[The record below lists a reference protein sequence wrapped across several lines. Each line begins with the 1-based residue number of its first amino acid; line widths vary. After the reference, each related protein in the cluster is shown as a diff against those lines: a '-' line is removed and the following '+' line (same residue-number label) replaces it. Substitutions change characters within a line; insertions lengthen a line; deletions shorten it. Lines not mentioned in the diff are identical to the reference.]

1 MQKIKTAGLPYKGGK
16 SKLAERIVSIFPH
29 AEHLYDLFSGGCAI
43 AHCAL
48 LKNKFPHVHINDI
61 NPMMPQAFV
70 KALQGGFD
78 DEDRWISREDFFK
91 LKDTDPYV
99 AICFSFGNDLKT
111 YCYGKDIEETKKALH
126 YAIFFSSYGLSDRL
140 IGVNLRPI
148 EKCATRQEKYALA
161 KKLIKEAYSR
171 NTPPLQRCSKVIKDS
186 DAYRLCSCERQERTM
201 SLSLQKKTRHGS
213 TCRTW
218 KRLNR
223 LSQTSCY
230 RVGRTQGDSK
240 QLPPPLQRVELE
252 SQERLLRL
260 TSISD
265 PKKAC
270 SLTWSIGDYQ
280 DVEIEDNSVLY
291 CDIPYQDTNKYVGEG
306 ENFDYDRFY
315 DWCLKQTQ
323 PLYISSYEMP
333 ESDFKVVAEFARI
346 DTMSATNNGKLVSE
360 KLFMPRTQETRGNIQ
375 LSLF

>member
-43 AHCAL
+43 VHCAL

-161 KKLIKEAYSR
+161 KKLIKEAIQEI
-171 NTPPLQRCSKVIKDS
+171 PPPTTMLESYQRLGRIQTLQLREAGANNVAFPSKKNS
-186 DAYRLCSCERQERTM
+186 TRLD
-201 SLSLQKKTRHGS
+201 LQN
-213 TCRTW
+213 W
-218 KRLNR
+218 ERLNR
-223 LSQTSCY
+223 CQTLCY
-230 RVGRTQGDSK
+230 KVGRICTDSK
-240 QLPPPLQRVELE
+240 QLPPPT
-252 SQERLLRL
+252 
-260 TSISD
+260 TSGIGK
-265 PKKAC
+265 PRKA
-270 SLTWSIGDYQ
+270 
-280 DVEIEDNSVLY
+280 
-291 CDIPYQDTNKYVGEG
+291 
-306 ENFDYDRFY
+306 
-315 DWCLKQTQ
+315 
-323 PLYISSYEMP
+323 
-333 ESDFKVVAEFARI
+333 A
-346 DTMSATNNGKLVSE
+346 
-360 KLFMPRTQETRGNIQ
+360 
-375 LSLF
+375 

>member
-148 EKCATRQEKYALA
+148 EKCATRQEKYLLA
-161 KKLIKEAYSR
+161 KRLIKAAYSNN
-171 NTPPLQRCSKVIKDS
+171 NTPPMLESWQRLRRIQTTKLRAADKNIGDCFS
-186 DAYRLCSCERQERTM
+186 
-201 SLSLQKKTRHGS
+201 KKTRHGS
-213 TCRTW
+213 T
-218 KRLNR
+218 
-223 LSQTSCY
+223 
-230 RVGRTQGDSK
+230 
-240 QLPPPLQRVELE
+240 
-252 SQERLLRL
+252 ERI
-260 TSISD
+260 SIWATKSG
-265 PKKAC
+265 
-270 SLTWSIGDYQ
+270 IG
-280 DVEIEDNSVLY
+280 
-291 CDIPYQDTNKYVGEG
+291 K
-306 ENFDYDRFY
+306 
-315 DWCLKQTQ
+315 
-323 PLYISSYEMP
+323 
-333 ESDFKVVAEFARI
+333 
-346 DTMSATNNGKLVSE
+346 
-360 KLFMPRTQETRGNIQ
+360 PRKTA
-375 LSLF
+375 

>member
-1 MQKIKTAGLPYKGGK
+1 MQEIKTAGLPYKGGK

-171 NTPPLQRCSKVIKDS
+171 NTPLQRCSKVIKDS
-186 DAYRLCSCERQERTM
+186 DAYRLCSYERQERTM
-201 SLSLQKKTRHGS
+201 SLSLQKKLDTARLAELGNGS
-213 TCRTW
+213 TDYPKLHVTELAEHKETPNNYPPHYNVWNW
-218 KRLNR
+218 K
-223 LSQTSCY
+223 T
-230 RVGRTQGDSK
+230 
-240 QLPPPLQRVELE
+240 
-252 SQERLLRL
+252 
-260 TSISD
+260 
-265 PKKAC
+265 KK
-270 SLTWSIGDYQ
+270 G
-280 DVEIEDNSVLY
+280 
-291 CDIPYQDTNKYVGEG
+291 
-306 ENFDYDRFY
+306 
-315 DWCLKQTQ
+315 CLGSRAFQTQ
-323 PLYISSYEMP
+323 RRL
-333 ESDFKVVAEFARI
+333 VA
-346 DTMSATNNGKLVSE
+346 
-360 KLFMPRTQETRGNIQ
+360 
-375 LSLF
+375 

>member
-171 NTPPLQRCSKVIKDS
+171 NTPPYN
-186 DAYRLCSCERQERTM
+186 DARK
-201 SLSLQKKTRHGS
+201 LSKTRTHTDFAAARGRSEQCRFPFKKKLDTARLAELGNGS
-213 TCRTW
+213 TDYPKLHVTELAEHKETPNNYPPHYNVWNW
-218 KRLNR
+218 K
-223 LSQTSCY
+223 T
-230 RVGRTQGDSK
+230 
-240 QLPPPLQRVELE
+240 
-252 SQERLLRL
+252 
-260 TSISD
+260 
-265 PKKAC
+265 KK
-270 SLTWSIGDYQ
+270 G
-280 DVEIEDNSVLY
+280 
-291 CDIPYQDTNKYVGEG
+291 
-306 ENFDYDRFY
+306 
-315 DWCLKQTQ
+315 CLGSRAFQTQ
-323 PLYISSYEMP
+323 RRL
-333 ESDFKVVAEFARI
+333 VA
-346 DTMSATNNGKLVSE
+346 
-360 KLFMPRTQETRGNIQ
+360 
-375 LSLF
+375 

>member
-171 NTPPLQRCSKVIKDS
+171 NTPPYNDARKLSKTQTHTDYKVTKGRHEQR
-186 DAYRLCSCERQERTM
+186 
-201 SLSLQKKTRHGS
+201 
-213 TCRTW
+213 
-218 KRLNR
+218 
-223 LSQTSCY
+223 
-230 RVGRTQGDSK
+230 
-240 QLPPPLQRVELE
+240 
-252 SQERLLRL
+252 RLLFKKNSTRL
-260 TSISD
+260 DLQNLETAQQTIPNFMLQSWQNTRRLQTIT
-265 PKKAC
+265 PPHYNVWNWKTKK
-270 SLTWSIGDYQ
+270 G
-280 DVEIEDNSVLY
+280 
-291 CDIPYQDTNKYVGEG
+291 
-306 ENFDYDRFY
+306 
-315 DWCLKQTQ
+315 CLGSRAFQTQ
-323 PLYISSYEMP
+323 RRL
-333 ESDFKVVAEFARI
+333 VA
-346 DTMSATNNGKLVSE
+346 
-360 KLFMPRTQETRGNIQ
+360 
-375 LSLF
+375 